1 MFYNVDKLIK
11 FYDSFLGKAAV
22 QLIEAR
28 LKNTF
33 QDTMNLKILGI
44 GYPVPWIENF
54 SVIARDLF
62 LGTPSEF
69 NDFKWSRNML
79 NQSFVFDHISLPI
92 PDFYFDKVFICHLIE
107 ISSEVEKLISEIW
120 RILDGQGKLI
130 LILPNR
136 LGLWSRNENNPF
148 GQGTPFSSFQ
158 IVSLLS
164 QNGFKNIKINFS
176 LYFPPVENK
185 IVLNNAD
192 KFEFIMSKIFP
203 SMGGIMIVEA
213 TKSIYAIPKPKKEL
227 NTKYNLNKGLP
238 ETI

>member
-1 MFYNVDKLIK
+1 
-11 FYDSFLGKAAV
+11 
-22 QLIEAR
+22 
-28 LKNTF
+28 
-33 QDTMNLKILGI
+33 
-44 GYPVPWIENF
+44 
-54 SVIARDLF
+54 
-62 LGTPSEF
+62 
-69 NDFKWSRNML
+69 ML

-107 ISSEVEKLISEIW
+107 TSNEVEKLISEIW

-130 LILPNR
+130 LILPNS

-158 IVSLLS
+158 IVNLLS

-192 KFEFIMSKIFP
+192 KFEFIMSKIFH
-203 SMGGIMIVEA
+203 SNGGIMIVEPPCRVF
-213 TKSIYAIPKPKKEL
+213 SVFRPS
-227 NTKYNLNKGLP
+227 NKLR
-238 ETI
+238 